1 MSFRALLTAGCAAI
15 AWCGV
20 LGVAAPAGADT
31 VTIVPL
37 TYGNPND
44 VPITGDWDAS
54 GKTQIGVYRPSNA
67 TFYLGDV
74 GGVPEQALTFGN
86 PNDVP
91 ITGDWDASGKTQIGV
106 YRPSNATFYLGDV
119 NGISVTA
126 ITFGDSGDVPITGD
140 WNGTGKT
147 QIGVYRPSTRTFY
160 LREVT
165 PPAPP
170 PPPIVTTPVTVPL
183 PTPPRG
189 TRRHPAVR
197 VLIKIS
203 WTWTRTSTRIHRV
216 IVGKLPRRATITL
229 KCSGRGCP
237 IKKRS
242 AKAARVG
249 VFAHRLIGTKY
260 RAGDRVF
267 ITVSAPGRVAERA
280 VVTIRDGRKPLA
292 ALL

>member
-37 TYGNPND
+37 T
-44 VPITGDWDAS
+44 
-54 GKTQIGVYRPSNA
+54 
-67 TFYLGDV
+67 
-74 GGVPEQALTFGN
+74 FGN

-91 ITGDWDASGKTQIGV
+91 ITGDWDGS
-106 YRPSNATFYLGDV
+106 
-119 NGISVTA
+119 
-126 ITFGDSGDVPITGD
+126 
-140 WNGTGKT
+140 GKT

-165 PPAPP
+165 PPAPPP

-203 WTWTRTSTRIHRV
+203 WTWTRTRTSTRIHRV

-242 AKAARVG
+242 AKAAHVG
-249 VFAHRLIGTKY
+249 VFAHRLIGTNY

>member
-44 VPITGDWDAS
+44 VPITGDWD
-54 GKTQIGVYRPSNA
+54 G
-67 TFYLGDV
+67 
-74 GGVPEQALTFGN
+74 
-86 PNDVP
+86 
-91 ITGDWDASGKTQIGV
+91 SGKTQIGV

-170 PPPIVTTPVTVPL
+170 PSPPIVTTPVTVPL